1 MAFLLSKNIMAKT
14 VAAKLVE
21 ILIQAGVKHVH
32 GLVGDSLNGIVD
44 EIRNSKEIKWI
55 HYRHEEAAAF
65 AAGAEAQLTG
75 RLAVCAGSCGPGNMH
90 LINGLYDA
98 HKSNAPV
105 LAIAAHIPSEQVGT
119 SYFQETR
126 PESLFRECSY
136 YCETIASARQMPRVL
151 QIAMQHAIGQNGVAV
166 ISISGD
172 VAMEKMENEEL
183 DHPLFISRP
192 AIRPSDEELQKLAQ
206 LINEAKKVTL
216 LCGAGCRDAH
226 EELLALA
233 GKIKSPIVHA
243 LKGKEHV
250 QYDNPYDVGMTG
262 LIGISSGYHAVE
274 ESDLLIMLG
283 TDFPYK
289 EWYPSKAKIV
299 QIDIRPE
306 RLGRRCKLNLG
317 LTGDVKETVQ
327 SLLPFLE
334 EVQEA
339 SFLEKCQ
346 ERYQDNRKNLYGHA
360 QPVSGSPIHPEYL
373 TRILSEQAADDA
385 IFTADVGTPTVWA
398 ARYVDMKKGR
408 KLIGSFN
415 HGSMASAMPQAIGAQ
430 VAFPQRQVI
439 SLSGDGGFAMLM
451 GDILTIYQ
459 YDLPVKIIVY
469 NNSSLGFVAMEM
481 KVIGMPPFGT
491 DLKNPDFAK
500 MAQAI
505 GIRGI
510 RVEESDGVEGAIA
523 AALAHPGPV
532 LVDVVVNQTELSMPP
547 KIDFEQAKGFG
558 IYMLKQTLKGD
569 GKEVWDTIS
578 SNFLGK

>member
-1 MAFLLSKNIMAKT
+1 
-14 VAAKLVE
+14 
-21 ILIQAGVKHVH
+21 
-32 GLVGDSLNGIVD
+32 
-44 EIRNSKEIKWI
+44 
-55 HYRHEEAAAF
+55 
-65 AAGAEAQLTG
+65 
-75 RLAVCAGSCGPGNMH
+75 
-90 LINGLYDA
+90 
-98 HKSNAPV
+98 
-105 LAIAAHIPSEQVGT
+105 
-119 SYFQETR
+119 
-126 PESLFRECSY
+126 
-136 YCETIASARQMPRVL
+136 
-151 QIAMQHAIGQNGVAV
+151 
-166 ISISGD
+166 
-172 VAMEKMENEEL
+172 
-183 DHPLFISRP
+183 
-192 AIRPSDEELQKLAQ
+192 
-206 LINEAKKVTL
+206 
-216 LCGAGCRDAH
+216 LCGAGCAGAH
-226 EELLALA
+226 DELLALA
-233 GKIKSPIVHA
+233 GQIKSPIVHA
-243 LKGKEHV
+243 LRGKEHV

-262 LIGISSGYHAVE
+262 LIGLSSGYHAIE
-274 ESDLLIMLG
+274 ESDLLLMLG

-289 EWYPSKAKIV
+289 EWYPSKSKIV

-317 LTGDVKETVQ
+317 LTGDVRETIKA
-327 SLLPFLE
+327 LLPMLH
-334 EVQEA
+334 EVTA
-339 SFLEKCQ
+339 ATFLEKCQ
-346 ERYQDNRKNLYGHA
+346 ERYQENRKNLLGHA
-360 QPVSGSPIHPEYL
+360 QPVSGKPIHPEYL
-373 TRILSEQAADDA
+373 TRILSEQAASDA

-398 ARYVDMKKGR
+398 ARYIDMQAGR

-430 VAFPQRQVI
+430 FAFPDRQVI

-510 RVEESDGVEGAIA
+510 RVEQAEGVEAAIA
-523 AALAHPGPV
+523 TALAHPGPV
-532 LVDVVVNQTELSMPP
+532 LVDVVVNQAELSMPP

-578 SNFLGK
+578 SNFLSK